1 MKTQILS
8 PLRAALAATLLTLAP
23 ATGAAQ
29 TPVSAPTAPD
39 GTVMVTARDAD
50 GVLPGATVTVAR
62 SDTSRQPLVSVVTND
77 RGVATVALRP
87 GRYSVSV
94 AFPGF
99 AETTRTAVTV
109 TADAVAD
116 VQVTLEVAQFASE
129 VTVTTANRREQVL
142 LDVADPM
149 VLIDQAQIADT
160 GARTAKDL
168 LIEQT
173 GAGIQVQAGGGQGHL
188 SLNGIPNSGVLVLID
203 GRRYLGKD
211 ANGNLN
217 LEDLPLTGIDRVEV
231 VKGAGSALYGSDA
244 LGGVV
249 NFVTRQSR
257 TPGITSLSDISGGSY
272 GDYRMNQTLGWR
284 GRAGGV
290 SGTAG
295 YREYEGFDLSEE
307 NPQTIGQPRSDW
319 WSGTLNADTR
329 LGDRVFL
336 RAAGD
341 YSRRTIDNYFFSG
354 ATQLASTVYDSQ
366 RELTRYSV
374 SPSAD
379 IILAPSTNLSVAY
392 TGGWYLRDE
401 TRIFPVGNRVQP
413 QAPWREWNDELR
425 VTASHTWRA
434 FGGAHP
440 LQAGFERRTE
450 QLTRATLSVVD
461 PKRDITTFWFQQEV
475 KLGDRLTVA
484 GGARYDEF
492 SDFGT
497 EWSPKA
503 SLSYR
508 LGERHRLR
516 FSAGQGF
523 RPPFF
528 GELYLL
534 TPPAFVGNPNL
545 TPETATTFNG
555 GYAWSGRRVQLSADY
570 FRSHVEN
577 GITFDLSRQPFTY
590 INLRT
595 FVSQGTNLNASW
607 VLPGGFTP
615 SVSYTYN
622 RREDQNGIE
631 IGGLARHSTF
641 LKLLWTQERW
651 GLRANL
657 RGQLLG
663 AVPPAVDG
671 SYQPGYQVWN
681 GQVAKTLVRR
691 GTNVVSLYVQVGN
704 ILDRGDVFL
713 RNAQGQPIEGDFQAW
728 LAPRTFLTGL
738 TIDLGGLR

>member
-1 MKTQILS
+1 MH
-8 PLRAALAATLLTLAP
+8 AAQAPAAATV
-23 ATGAAQ
+23 GSGR
-29 TPVSAPTAPD
+29 V
-39 GTVMVTARDAD
+39 VVTARDVD
-50 GVLPGATVTVAR
+50 GVLPGATVTVSR
-62 SDTSRQPLVSVVTND
+62 SEAAQQPFVTTVTDATGVVE
-77 RGVATVALRP
+77 VPLQP
-87 GRYSVSV
+87 GTYTIRV

-99 AETTRTAVTV
+99 AETTRPDVTVADDRATAVS
-109 TADAVAD
+109 
-116 VQVTLEVAQFASE
+116 VTLDVAQFASE

-249 NFVTRQSR
+249 NFVTRQSK
-257 TPGITSLSDISGGSY
+257 TLGLTSLSDVSGGSY
-272 GDYRMNQTLGWR
+272 GDYRVNQTLGWR
-284 GRAGGV
+284 GRVGGV
-290 SGTAG
+290 SGTVG
-295 YREYEGFDLSEE
+295 YREYDGFDLSEQ

-319 WSGTLNADTR
+319 WSGTVNADTR

-341 YSRRTIDNYFFSG
+341 YSKRDLDNYFFSG

-379 IILAPSTNLSVAY
+379 VILAPSTNLSVAY

-401 TRIFPVGNRVQP
+401 TRVFPVGNRVQP

-440 LQAGFERRTE
+440 LQGGLERRTE
-450 QLTRATLSVVD
+450 QLTRGTLSVVD
-461 PKRDITTFWFQQEV
+461 PERDITTLWFQQEV

-484 GGARYDEF
+484 GGARYDDF
-492 SDFGT
+492 SDFGS

-508 LGERHRLR
+508 LGEQHRLR
-516 FSAGQGF
+516 VSAGQGF
-523 RPPFF
+523 RPPYF

-534 TPPAFVGNPNL
+534 TPPAFVGNPSL
-545 TPETATTFNG
+545 QPETATTYNG

-570 FRSHVEN
+570 YRSRVEN

-590 INLRT
+590 ANLRT

-622 RREDQNGIE
+622 RREDQNGVE
-631 IGGLARHSTF
+631 IGGFARHSTF
-641 LKLLWTQERW
+641 LKLLWLQERW

-657 RGQLLG
+657 RGQILG
-663 AVPPAVDG
+663 DVPPAVDG

-681 GQVAKTLVRR
+681 AQLAKTLLRR
-691 GTNVVSLYVQVGN
+691 GANIVSLYAQVGN
-704 ILDRGDVFL
+704 LFDEGDVFL

-728 LAPRTFLTGL
+728 LAPRTFLAGL